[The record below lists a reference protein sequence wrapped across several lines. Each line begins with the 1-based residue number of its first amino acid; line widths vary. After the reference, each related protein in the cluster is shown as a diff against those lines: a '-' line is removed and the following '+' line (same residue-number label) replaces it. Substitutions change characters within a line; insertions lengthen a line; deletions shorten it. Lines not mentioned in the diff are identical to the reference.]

1 MILRIL
7 LFLLLSISTMY
18 GQKRII
24 AGTDLHITN
33 TGLII
38 GDLSNKALTN
48 ISFDS
53 DSIKFDAR
61 TVLHIIDVEIDD
73 SDIFTLDTTGNVI
86 LIGTLTAGSMSIPLT
101 TVASVGDAVETVT
114 HNLGYKPTVWV
125 EDTDDG
131 RVIYPAIQHTSVN
144 AFTVTLTAT
153 ENFTIHY
160 R

>member
-7 LFLLLSISTMY
+7 LLLALSLTVVD
-18 GQKRII
+18 GQQRII

-33 TGLII
+33 TGVVI
-38 GDLSNKALTN
+38 GDLNNRSLTA
-48 ISFDS
+48 ISADG

-61 TVLHIIDVEIDD
+61 TVLHIIDVEVGD
-73 SDIFTLDTTGNVI
+73 SDIFTLDSLGNVV
-86 LIGTLTAGSMSIPLT
+86 LTGTISSPP
-101 TVASVGDAVETVT
+101 TVVNSTGDATETVT
-114 HNLGYKPTVWV
+114 HNLGYMPMVWV

-131 RVIYPAIQHTSVN
+131 RVIYPFIQHTSVN

-153 ENFTIHY
+153 ENFTVHY